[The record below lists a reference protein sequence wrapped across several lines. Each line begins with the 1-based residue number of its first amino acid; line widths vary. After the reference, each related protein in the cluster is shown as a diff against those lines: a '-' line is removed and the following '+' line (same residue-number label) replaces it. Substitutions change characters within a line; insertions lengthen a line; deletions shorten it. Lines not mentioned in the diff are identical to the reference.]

1 MRNDKF
7 INEWLEKRNI
17 KLEAGF
23 AEMLRLYAIEYKIT
37 NNINLGEIYTMLG
50 CSKQNVSYWE
60 FHCDS
65 TQSKKSIL
73 SVVHA
78 AQKLFRL
85 SDDDAEKLANSAG
98 LSLFCEGGSLLETL
112 NYSGRIC
119 ELGANALISERML
132 RHYKKNSYEAGAYG
146 NFDLLS
152 FIS

>member
-1 MRNDKF
+1 MRNDKL

-17 KLEAGF
+17 KLEIGF

-37 NNINLGEIYTMLG
+37 NNINIGKIYAMLG

-60 FHCDS
+60 IHCDS

-78 AQKLFRL
+78 AQKLFKL
-85 SDDDAEKLANSAG
+85 SEDDAEKLANSAG
-98 LSLFCEGGSLLETL
+98 LSLYYEGGSLLETL

-132 RHYKKNSYEAGAYG
+132 RHYKKNSHEAGAYG
-146 NFDLLS
+146 NFDLLG